1 MAARI
6 WARVVSSVFDQ
17 TVISSM
23 VRKQPVHRPLGASIW
38 QTLMQ
43 GEGIIGLDKHESVLL
58 VADHFNGFEG
68 FVTAD
73 SGKHGKI
80 ATLVAGS

>member
-38 QTLMQ
+38 QILMQ
-43 GEGIIGLDKHESVLL
+43 GEGVIELDEHESVLL
-58 VADHFNGFEG
+58 IANHFNRFEC
-68 FVTAD
+68 FVAAD
-73 SGKHGKI
+73 SGKYGEML
-80 ATLVAGS
+80 TLVAGS